1 MKPTLLPL
9 GDSALLI
16 QFGDQIDLEIN
27 QRVHALD
34 ALLRA
39 QAVTGIIEMVPAYAT
54 LVIHYDPLVLTFAQI
69 SDWVNAEMDRVES
82 NAARKPRRIDVPV
95 RYGGASGPDLEWVA
109 AHHHLSIADVIRLHT
124 ERTYTVYMM
133 GFTPGFPYM
142 GKLHASLITPRL
154 DSPRMLVPAG
164 SVAIVG
170 EQTGIYPIDSP
181 GGWRLIGWTPLRL
194 FDPSSD
200 TPFLFAPGDEVR
212 FTIEALDA

>member
-1 MKPTLLPL
+1 M
-9 GDSALLI
+9 
-16 QFGDQIDLEIN
+16 
-27 QRVHALD
+27 
-34 ALLRA
+34 
-39 QAVTGIIEMVPAYAT
+39 
-54 LVIHYDPLVLTFAQI
+54 
-69 SDWVNAEMDRVES
+69 
-82 NAARKPRRIDVPV
+82 

-109 AHHHLSIADVIRLHT
+109 AYHHLTIADVIRLHT

-142 GKLHASLITPRL
+142 GKLDASLITPRL
-154 DSPRMLVPAG
+154 DSPRTLVHAG

-200 TPFLFAPGDEVR
+200 MPFLFTPGDEVR
-212 FTIEALDA
+212 FAIEALDA

>member
-1 MKPTLLPL
+1 MKPKLLPL

-16 QFGDQIDLEIN
+16 HFSDQIDLEIN
-27 QRVHALD
+27 QSVHALD

-39 QAVTGIIEMVPAYAT
+39 HAVMGIMEMVPAYAT
-54 LVIHYDPLVLTFAQI
+54 LVIHYDPLTLTYKKL
-69 SDWVNAEMDRVES
+69 SEWVSAEMDRVES
-82 NAARKPRRIDVPV
+82 DATRKPRRIEVPV

-109 AHHHLSIADVIRLHT
+109 AYHHLTIADVIRLHT
-124 ERTYTVYMM
+124 NQTYIVYMM

-142 GKLHASLITPRL
+142 GKLDASLITPRL
-154 DSPRMLVPAG
+154 DSPRTLVPAG

-194 FDPSSD
+194 FDQSSD

-212 FTIEALDA
+212 FAIEAFDA